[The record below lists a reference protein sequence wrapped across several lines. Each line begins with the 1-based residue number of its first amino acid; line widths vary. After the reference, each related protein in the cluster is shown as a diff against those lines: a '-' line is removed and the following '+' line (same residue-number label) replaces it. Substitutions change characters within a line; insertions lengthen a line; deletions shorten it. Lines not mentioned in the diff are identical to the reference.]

1 MSVKVL
7 LVEDEKSIAEGIIY
21 NLKNEGFKLN
31 SYIIHTEYEF
41 KSR

>member
-21 NLKNEGFKLN
+21 KLIYTSN
-31 SYIIHTEYEF
+31 GI
-41 KSR
+41 